1 MKIRRTHSSIE
12 LLVTGSECTFHSSC
26 AWPKGLCN
34 KGVPLVTDAER
45 RKETIMAK
53 PTIQVGSTGKA
64 VQDAQNALIDRGYQ
78 VGASGADG
86 IFGIHTLKSV
96 LNYQDDRSTGN
107 YAAHSWPLVTDGIVG
122 PQTWGR
128 LAPDT
133 VKKGSKGAG
142 VKLVQSSL
150 KDTGY
155 PPWDPGMV
163 DGDFGPQTELAVS
176 TFQTDVGITK
186 DGIVGP
192 QTWLA
197 LWS

>member
-1 MKIRRTHSSIE
+1 MSRII
-12 LLVTGSECTFHSSC
+12 
-26 AWPKGLCN
+26 
-34 KGVPLVTDAER
+34 
-45 RKETIMAK
+45 RKEAIMAR
-53 PTIQVGSTGKA
+53 PTIQVGSSGNA
-64 VQDAQNALIDRGYQ
+64 VKEAQKALIDRGYD
-78 VGASGADG
+78 VGPPGADG

-96 LNYQDDRSTGN
+96 LNYQDHRSAGN
-107 YAAHSWPLVTDGIVG
+107 YAAHSYPLVVDGIVG

-142 VKLVQSSL
+142 VRLVQSTL

-155 PPWDPGMV
+155 PPWDPGLV